1 MWSRRIYLTNALLI
15 SIRGDIMGSRIL
27 WLIDGGY
34 LYKAQSTIKDF
45 QIDYIKLKEKLETDG
60 QIWRSY
66 YLNSVIHPMSSELES
81 FHRWM
86 QSAPPI
92 GPKIIVRNYSVKK
105 TTLEFA
111 YCDDCEKNVSI
122 SCPDCKSKL
131 IKEHQKGVDV
141 GIATLALSNIG
152 NIDELVLS
160 SGDGDLLDAVEHLS
174 LSGKKISLA
183 VFKNGVSPDLQSRAD
198 RIYWIDDFSD
208 AVKRGKS

>member
-1 MWSRRIYLTNALLI
+1 MSNRR
-15 SIRGDIMGSRIL
+15 L

-34 LYKAQSTIKDF
+34 LYKSQGTIKDF
-45 QIDYIKLKEKLETDG
+45 QIDYIKLKDKLEIDG

-92 GPKIIVRNYSVKK
+92 GPKIIVRNYTIKK
-105 TTLEFA
+105 STLDFA

-122 SCPDCKSKL
+122 SCPNCKGKL
-131 IKEHQKGVDV
+131 VKEHQKGVDV
-141 GIATLALSNIG
+141 GIATLALANMP
-152 NIDELVLS
+152 NIDELILS
-160 SGDGDLLDAVEHLS
+160 SGDSDLLDAMEHLS
-174 LSGKKISLA
+174 QNGKKLSLA

-208 AVKRGKS
+208 SVRRERS